1 MSDTGTLVR
10 MANQIARNYGY
21 LAEPEAAKAV
31 ASHLKKFW
39 TPDMC
44 AEFLT
49 GGRDGLDPAARG
61 AADLLAG

>member
-31 ASHLKKFW
+31 ASHLKKF
-39 TPDMC
+39 C
-44 AEFLT
+44 A
-49 GGRDGLDPAARG
+49 RSS
-61 AADLLAG
+61 